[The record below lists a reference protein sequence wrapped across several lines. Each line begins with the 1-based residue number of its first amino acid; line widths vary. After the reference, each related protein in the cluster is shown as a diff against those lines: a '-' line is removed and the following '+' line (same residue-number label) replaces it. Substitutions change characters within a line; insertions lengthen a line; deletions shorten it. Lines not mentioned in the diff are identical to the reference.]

1 MNFDHVPFEN
11 KEEAEIASS
20 RIRDRLHNQA
30 ARECENS
37 THKKVLDA
45 RNVELLSHPDRIT
58 GQCSRYFFE
67 VVPMQKWIAYIDNG
81 HSISRFELEYNEKC
95 NPIWIMTLYEN
106 GTVSR
111 VADLRFADAQTIGNI
126 RDWADN
132 LVSRYEYASENV

>member
-45 RNVELLSHPDRIT
+45 RNVELLSHPDKIT

-95 NPIWIMTLYEN
+95 NPIWIMTL
-106 GTVSR
+106 
-111 VADLRFADAQTIGNI
+111 
-126 RDWADN
+126 
-132 LVSRYEYASENV
+132 